1 MKIITYEGTVENGQI
16 KLPETVHLP
25 EHTRVFVVVPDAEN
39 ISAARIYS
47 PRLAKPEQASEFIKE
62 VERFTIVTG
71 DDGLPVIR
79 TTNGVITSRLV
90 KEIETQ
96 TA

>member
-1 MKIITYEGTVENGQI
+1 MKATTYEATVENGQI
-16 KLPETVHLP
+16 KLLDTVHLP
-25 EHTRVFVVVPDAEN
+25 EHTRVFVVVPLTEDG
-39 ISAARIYS
+39 
-47 PRLAKPEQASEFIKE
+47 
-62 VERFTIVTG
+62 ERFTIVTA

>member
-1 MKIITYEGTVENGQI
+1 MKGMTFEGTVENGQI

-25 EHTRVFVVVPDAEN
+25 EHTRVFVVVP
-39 ISAARIYS
+39 
-47 PRLAKPEQASEFIKE
+47 ASHEPN
-62 VERFTIVTG
+62 RFTIGTG

-79 TTNGVITSRLV
+79 GGNGVITSRLV
-90 KEIETQ
+90 KEIESQ